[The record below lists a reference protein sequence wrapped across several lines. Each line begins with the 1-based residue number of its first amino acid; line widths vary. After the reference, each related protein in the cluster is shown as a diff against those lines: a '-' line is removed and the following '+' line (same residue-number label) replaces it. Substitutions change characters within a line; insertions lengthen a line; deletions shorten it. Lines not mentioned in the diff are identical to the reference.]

1 MNLVFGWLILD
12 KSIQHP
18 WDLTAEEAVA
28 LQEQLRRKVIIE
40 DQLGT
45 INLIAGVD
53 VGYDKNLN
61 LARAAVV
68 VLHYPDLELEERAV
82 IHYPANFP
90 YVPGLLSFREVP
102 AMLKAINALRIRP
115 DLMLCDGHGL
125 AHPRRFGLA
134 CHIGVLKDI
143 PSIGV
148 AKRRLIGEHDQV
160 SDERG
165 TWQPLRHDDEIIG
178 AVLRTRSSVRP
189 VYISIGHRI
198 SLKSAISY
206 VLGSTTRYRL
216 PEPTRMAHNLASRK

>member
-1 MNLVFGWLILD
+1 MLD

-18 WDLTAEEAVA
+18 WDLTVNEAIA
-28 LQEQLRRKVIIE
+28 LQEQLRHSVITE
-40 DQLGT
+40 DHLGK
-45 INLIAGVD
+45 IDVVAGVD
-53 VGYDKNLN
+53 VGYDSKLGI
-61 LARAAVV
+61 ARAAT
-68 VLHYPDLELEERAV
+68 VLHQYPNLELQEQILIHHPV
-82 IHYPANFP
+82 IFP

-102 AMLKAINALRIRP
+102 AVLKAINDLKIRP
-115 DLMLCDGHGL
+115 DLILCDGHGL

-134 CHIGVLKDI
+134 CHIGVLTDI

-148 AKRRLIGEHDQV
+148 AKRRLIGDYNQV

-165 TWQPLRHDDEIIG
+165 TWQPLRHHDEIIG

-189 VYISIGHRI
+189 VYVSIGHRI
-198 SLKSAISY
+198 CLKSAIAY